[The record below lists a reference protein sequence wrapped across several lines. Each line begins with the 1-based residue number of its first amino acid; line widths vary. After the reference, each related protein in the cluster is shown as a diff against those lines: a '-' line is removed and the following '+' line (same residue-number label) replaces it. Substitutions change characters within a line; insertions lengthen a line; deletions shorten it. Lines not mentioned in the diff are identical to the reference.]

1 MFDYI
6 NFEIS
11 GICNGKCPYCATGAS
26 NISKKNIKNNYKFI
40 EVEKFEKAIDYIL
53 DNKMFNPESGFIA
66 LYNWGEPFLHPNFE
80 SIVGILNCRDIKFQI
95 STNASKIPKISS
107 ATSMKNLKSLNFSM
121 SGFSQHSYDKIH
133 GFNFESIKKNII
145 EIIKTFRD
153 LDYKG
158 IATIFYHVYQFNIGE
173 YKGAFNF
180 AKANNINIYPYYAGF
195 NNYEN
200 TKKYL
205 NNELSYDF
213 LKKVSKDLMLFY
225 VDELLFK
232 KPSDYRC
239 TQFDVL
245 LIDEECNTLTCC
257 ALPKGNQSYSFGNL
271 FSLSLKEI
279 YELKTNQKE
288 CINCQKLHFD
298 YWVGNIQPAKFLIS
312 SLNAN
317 EIKVP
322 EAFNKLFM
330 SNKQFEKAWDALCL
344 IYSKRSDLMQAFPLN
359 FVQDVNFHFSLLM
372 WAVKVSTGI
381 INDSD
386 GSKLENFAG
395 FYKEMLNIIIN

>member
-1 MFDYI
+1 MFNYI
-6 NFEIS
+6 TIEIS
-11 GICNGKCPYCATGAS
+11 GICNAKCPYCATGS
-26 NISKKNIKNNYKFI
+26 RNIDKTFKSKSINNTFI
-40 EVEKFEKAIDYIL
+40 DTEKFEKAIDYIL
-53 DNKMFNPESGFIA
+53 NNKIFDSKSGLII
-66 LYNWGEPFLHPNFE
+66 LYNWGEPFLHPEFNK
-80 SIVGILNCRDIKFQI
+80 IVEILNYHSIRFQI

-145 EIIKTFRD
+145 EIIKTFRN

-158 IATIFYHVYQFNIGE
+158 ITTILYHVYQFNIGE
-173 YKGAFNF
+173 YKEAFNF

-225 VDELLFK
+225 VDELLSK
-232 KPSDYRC
+232 RPSDYRC
-239 TQFDVL
+239 TQFDAL
-245 LIDEECNTLTCC
+245 LIDEECNALTCC

-279 YELKTNQKE
+279 YELKTAQKE

-298 YWVGNIQPAKFLIS
+298 YWVGNIQPAKFLTSPLTYNQYYALFKKSI
-312 SLNAN
+312 NY
-317 EIKVP
+317 IKTFGL
-322 EAFNKLFM
+322 EAFFIKIKTKVKKKL
-330 SNKQFEKAWDALCL
+330 
-344 IYSKRSDLMQAFPLN
+344 
-359 FVQDVNFHFSLLM
+359 H
-372 WAVKVSTGI
+372 
-381 INDSD
+381 INI
-386 GSKLENFAG
+386 L
-395 FYKEMLNIIIN
+395 